1 MMLLAMSKA
10 GWQCVSTGLRLP
22 HSVTRRTCFL
32 RIFFFINGFVQG
44 SLLPWVL
51 LEFYVGN
58 PSFDVYW
65 MPTTH
70 MLVFFAVVHVY
81 DWLQD
86 VPASQEDGSDEGYEE
101 ESELLV

>member
-1 MMLLAMSKA
+1 MARWIDSNSSLTITCSANY
-10 GWQCVSTGLRLP
+10 LP
-22 HSVTRRTCFL
+22 RFPSHT
-32 RIFFFINGFVQG
+32 GFVQG
-44 SLLPWVL
+44 SLLPWVI

-58 PSFDVYW
+58 PSMDVYW

-86 VPASQEDGSDEGYEE
+86 VPAQKEAEVGGDLGCDDDDE
-101 ESELLV
+101 SVLLV